1 MMLEYPA
8 TAFSPDGS
16 GGPKACRLK
25 LGARALQVL
34 QDDKTA
40 AEWEYRSLEFDHAG
54 ENGEL
59 LLITPG
65 KPAKIIGSV
74 TVRETELRMALSVRV
89 PPAQRDFLIHFG
101 DRFQTNVRRK
111 WRNLTLAGVITVLF
125 CGGIYW
131 GVTSG
136 ATAWVLDHFSVK
148 QEVAWSTKLPPAWG
162 QFGTP
167 LPETDPSFKAVQS
180 ILDRLKAAI
189 PDNPGYPFKLYVI
202 KNKEM
207 NAMALPGGTVV
218 VLTGLLEQADSPEEV
233 AGVLSHEMTHVLK
246 RHVIRQVVHNLGW
259 RLWIGLFLGYGD
271 FARAAEGLGKL
282 GELSFSRSQE
292 EEADLGAAHILARAN
307 LPIEPFIGFFK
318 KMQNQALT
326 ADSPFKNFI
335 SDHPSNAQRMEK
347 LEALGKELKPEK
359 EELFTNIDWASV
371 KAGAK

>member
-1 MMLEYPA
+1 MLEYPA
-8 TAFSPDGS
+8 AAFSPDGS
-16 GGPKACRLK
+16 GGPRACRLK
-25 LGARALQVL
+25 LGARTLQVI
-34 QDDKTA
+34 QDDQPV
-40 AEWEYRSLEFDHAG
+40 AEWEYRSLDFDHAG

-65 KPAKIIGSV
+65 KASKPIGSV
-74 TVRETELRMALSVRV
+74 TVRDTEFRMALSVRV
-89 PPAQRDFLIHFG
+89 PAEKHEFLLHFG
-101 DRFQTNVRRK
+101 DRFQTNLWRK
-111 WRNLTLAGVITVLF
+111 WRNLTLAGIITVLF
-125 CGGIYW
+125 CGGVYW

-136 ATAWVLDHFSVK
+136 ATTWVLDHFSVK
-148 QEVAWSTKLPPAWG
+148 QEVEWSAKLPPAWG

-167 LPETDPSFKAVQS
+167 LPESDPTTRAVQA

-233 AGVLSHEMTHVLK
+233 AGVLGHEMTHVLK

-259 RLWIGLFLGYGD
+259 RLWVGLFLGDGD

-292 EEADLGAAHILARAN
+292 QEADLGAARILARAD

-318 KMQNQALT
+318 KMQKQALT
-326 ADSPFKNFI
+326 ADSPFKNFM
-335 SDHPSNAQRMEK
+335 SDHPSNAERMEK
-347 LEALGKELKPEK
+347 LEALGKDSKPEK
-359 EELFTNIDWASV
+359 VVLFTNIDWAAV